1 MRNLMTCHQI
11 HQHLTNYLERNCE
24 KSDIVVIA
32 RHIESCR
39 GCARQL
45 TEMQQV
51 KSLLKRIPTV
61 EKDPCTISEMMT
73 AIIEQTTQPLPGPV
87 IPITKTSVFQNSR
100 YIIATA
106 AAVIAAAVAISWH
119 VFSPETPTITHRPKQ
134 NDDLTIYLQEHEF
147 HADKSVFSNG
157 SFGSVILSNNGK

>member
-1 MRNLMTCHQI
+1 MTCNQI

-24 KSDIVVIA
+24 KSEIVLIA

-51 KSLLKRIPTV
+51 KSLLKRTRTI
-61 EKDPCTISEMMT
+61 EKHPCTISEMIT
-73 AIIEQTTQPLPGPV
+73 AILEQTTHPLPRSV
-87 IPITKTSVFQNSR
+87 IPIRKTRVFHNTW
-100 YIIATA
+100 YIIAMATS
-106 AAVIAAAVAISWH
+106 VIAAAVSIFWLLL
-119 VFSPETPTITHRPKQ
+119 SPETPTITHRPMQ
-134 NDDLTIYLQEHEF
+134 SDDMSIYLQEHEF

-157 SFGSVILSNNGK
+157 SFGSVILSKIGK